1 MSGRPAPDAPAL
13 AGSLTLVV
21 GATSPIQGGRP
32 VLSAGLLD
40 RLASRYSIDQWP
52 EQLGRLFSLCGHAQ
66 TLASQLA
73 LQGAGSPETS
83 GLMTARTGVL
93 LRVVTAGE
101 QLQRMVLDWPLAC
114 PQPGAPPDMALL
126 KAARP
131 AMPPAQASLAEL
143 QHQLDTLSTL
153 LAERLFGMPAADWL
167 RAWQGQPV
175 AWLDHWSQD
184 SHCSVARWLRAIRP
198 DACAVQLAHR
208 GLPDP
213 QTDPAGFADLGQRLL
228 NDPAQ
233 SQRPTWHGQPTE
245 TGPCTRG
252 WLAGSAAGD
261 ETLWWRLGA
270 RVADLAAVLSRPDS
284 LRFGSL
290 ALGPDAGL
298 GWCEMSRGLLMHAVQ
313 VQRPSPEAAPT
324 ITRYRLQA
332 PTEWNFHPDGALAH
346 WLRQTPPTPDGLRQ
360 ARLAATAL
368 DPCVQ
373 LDVQGAAVQP
383 QPTESPITGNR
394 PSAASFPTSQTLPR
408 ALPACVLALGAH
420 LKNKACLVVGE
431 HVFWSD
437 AHGDLADVQACT
449 ALQASV
455 DRLLMLAREQGHAI
469 QAVAHDLHPD
479 FFSTRLAL
487 QIAERLGVPA
497 IPIQHHYAHVAVLLA
512 EAGLT
517 RATTGLALDGY
528 GMGSDGNA
536 WGGELLRVSTSGWK
550 RLGRLCPLALP
561 GGDRAALEPWRMAAA
576 ALQALGRED
585 EIVPRWS
592 AAVGEPAARTIAT
605 MLERNVRC
613 PLTSSAGRWFDAA
626 AAALGLCLRQSHEA
640 EAAIA
645 LQQCAQAWLDHQP
658 PAVLADIDAVVR
670 HRLGPDGELNLLGL
684 LEPLLA
690 PLLALGD
697 PAAKRDDD
705 AIGRAAAQ
713 FHISLATALTDWVC
727 RTMPADP
734 APFGVALSGGC
745 FHNGLLR
752 DHVQRKLAQRG
763 GATLTTTEPGD
774 ATLALG
780 QAWVAAWQLAKGRAK
795 AMTDSNAR

>member
-1 MSGRPAPDAPAL
+1 MSGPPAPDALAL
-13 AGSLTLVV
+13 AGALTLVV
-21 GATSPIQGGRP
+21 GAASPIQGGRP
-32 VLSAGLLD
+32 VLSPGLLD
-40 RLASRYSIDQWP
+40 RLASRSTPGQWP
-52 EQLGRLFSLCGHAQ
+52 AQLGRLFSLCGHAQ
-66 TLASQLA
+66 TLAARLA
-73 LQGAGSPETS
+73 LQGAGSTESVELLTP
-83 GLMTARTGVL
+83 RTGVL
-93 LRVVTAGE
+93 LRVITAGE
-101 QLQRMVLDWPLAC
+101 QLQRMLLDWPLAC
-114 PQPGAPPDMALL
+114 PQPGLTPDMALL

-131 AMPPAQASLAEL
+131 ATPPAQASTEDL
-143 QHQLDTLSTL
+143 HQQLETLSTL

-167 RAWQGQPV
+167 RAWQAQPV

-184 SHCSVARWLRAIRP
+184 SHSSVARWLHAIRP

-270 RVADLAAVLSRPDS
+270 RVADLAAILSRPDS

-290 ALGPDAGL
+290 ALGPGAGL
-298 GWCEMSRGLLMHAVQ
+298 GWCEMSRGLLVHAVQ
-313 VQRPSPEAAPT
+313 LQPATRDAAPA

-346 WLRQTPPTPDGLRQ
+346 WLRQTPPTPDSLRR

-373 LDVQGAAVQP
+373 LDVQGAAAP
-383 QPTESPITGNR
+383 SQPTESPMTGSR
-394 PSAASFPTSQTLPR
+394 PSTAPFPPAQTLPR

-431 HVFWSD
+431 QVFWSD

-455 DRLLMLAREQGHAI
+455 DRLLALAREQGHAI

-487 QIAERLGVPA
+487 QTAERLGVPA
-497 IPIQHHYAHVAVLLA
+497 IPVQHHHAHVAVLLA

-517 RATTGLALDGY
+517 QATTGLALDGY
-528 GMGSDGNA
+528 GMGSDGTA
-536 WGGELLRVSTSGWK
+536 WGGELLRVGTDQWQ
-550 RLGRLCPLALP
+550 RLGRLSPLALP

-576 ALQALGRED
+576 VLHALGRGS

-592 AAVGEPAARTIAT
+592 AAVGEPAARTIAA
-605 MLERNVRC
+605 MLERDVRC

-658 PAVLADIDAVVR
+658 PEVLADIDAVAR

-690 PLLALGD
+690 LGD
-697 PAAKRDDD
+697 PAAE
-705 AIGRAAAQ
+705 AGR
-713 FHISLATALTDWVC
+713 
-727 RTMPADP
+727 
-734 APFGVALSGGC
+734 
-745 FHNGLLR
+745 
-752 DHVQRKLAQRG
+752 
-763 GATLTTTEPGD
+763 
-774 ATLALG
+774 
-780 QAWVAAWQLAKGRAK
+780 
-795 AMTDSNAR
+795 

>member
-1 MSGRPAPDAPAL
+1 M
-13 AGSLTLVV
+13 
-21 GATSPIQGGRP
+21 
-32 VLSAGLLD
+32 
-40 RLASRYSIDQWP
+40 
-52 EQLGRLFSLCGHAQ
+52 
-66 TLASQLA
+66 
-73 LQGAGSPETS
+73 
-83 GLMTARTGVL
+83 
-93 LRVVTAGE
+93 
-101 QLQRMVLDWPLAC
+101 
-114 PQPGAPPDMALL
+114 
-126 KAARP
+126 
-131 AMPPAQASLAEL
+131 
-143 QHQLDTLSTL
+143 
-153 LAERLFGMPAADWL
+153 
-167 RAWQGQPV
+167 
-175 AWLDHWSQD
+175 
-184 SHCSVARWLRAIRP
+184 
-198 DACAVQLAHR
+198 
-208 GLPDP
+208 
-213 QTDPAGFADLGQRLL
+213 
-228 NDPAQ
+228 
-233 SQRPTWHGQPTE
+233 E

-270 RVADLAAVLSRPDS
+270 RVADLAAILSRPDS
-284 LRFGSL
+284 LRIGSL
-290 ALGPDAGL
+290 RLGPDTGL
-298 GWCEMSRGLLMHAVQ
+298 GWCEMSRGLLVHVAQ
-313 VQRPSPEAAPT
+313 VQRPTPEAAPT

-346 WLRQTPPTPDGLRQ
+346 WLRLTPPTPDGLRR

-373 LDVQGAAVQP
+373 LDVHSAAEPP
-383 QPTESPITGNR
+383 QSTSGQMTGTVPWAAPS
-394 PSAASFPTSQTLPR
+394 PSAQTLPR

-420 LKNKACLVVGE
+420 LKNKACLVAGAQ
-431 HVFWSD
+431 VFWSD

-449 ALQASV
+449 NLQASV
-455 DRLLMLAREQGHAI
+455 DRVLALARAQGHAI

-487 QIAERLGVPA
+487 QTAERLGVPA
-497 IPIQHHYAHVAVLLA
+497 IPVQHHHAHVAVLLA

-517 RATTGLALDGY
+517 QATTGLALDGY
-528 GMGSDGNA
+528 GMGSDGTA
-536 WGGELLRVSTSGWK
+536 WGGELLRVDTTGWQ
-550 RLGRLCPLALP
+550 RLGRLSPLALP

-576 ALQALGRED
+576 ALHAMGLGG

-592 AAVGEPAARTIAT
+592 AAVGEPAARTITT
-605 MLERNVRC
+605 MLEREVRC

-645 LQQCAQAWLDHQP
+645 LQQCAQAWLDRQP
-658 PAVLADIDAVVR
+658 PGDLPDLDAVTR
-670 HRLGPDGELNLLGL
+670 HRLGPESELVLLGL
-684 LEPLLA
+684 LE

-713 FHISLATALTDWVC
+713 FHISLASALTDWVC

-734 APFGVALSGGC
+734 EPFVVALSGGC

-763 GATLTTTEPGD
+763 GATVTTTEPGD

-780 QAWVAAWQLAKGRAK
+780 QAWVAAWHLANGCASTM
-795 AMTDSNAR
+795 ADLNAP

>member
-1 MSGRPAPDAPAL
+1 MSGRPAPDALAL
-13 AGSLTLVV
+13 AGSLSLVV
-21 GATSPIQGGRP
+21 GAISPIQGGRP

-52 EQLGRLFSLCGHAQ
+52 EQLGRLFNLCGHAQ

-73 LQGAGSPETS
+73 LQGTGSTESS
-83 GLMTARTGVL
+83 GVMTARIGLL
-93 LRVVTAGE
+93 LRLVTAGE
-101 QLQRMVLDWPLAC
+101 QLQRMVLDWPSAC
-114 PQPGAPPDMALL
+114 PQPGLAPDMALL

-131 AMPPAQASLAEL
+131 ATPPAQASLAEL
-143 QHQLDTLSTL
+143 QHQMDTLSTL

-167 RAWQGQPV
+167 REWQTQPV
-175 AWLDHWSQD
+175 AWLHHWSQD
-184 SHCSVARWLRAIRP
+184 SHSSVARWLHAIRP
-198 DACAVQLAHR
+198 DACAVRLAHR
-208 GLPDP
+208 VLPTP

-233 SQRPTWHGQPTE
+233 SQRPSWHGLAAE

-252 WLAGSAAGD
+252 WQGGGAPGD
-261 ETLWWRLGA
+261 ESLWWRLGA
-270 RVADLAAVLSRPDS
+270 RVADLAAILSRPDS

-290 ALGPDAGL
+290 TLGLDTGL
-298 GWCEMSRGLLMHAVQ
+298 GWCEMSRGLLVHVAQ
-313 VQRPSPEAAPT
+313 VQRPTPEAAPT

-332 PTEWNFHPDGALAH
+332 PTEWNFHPDGALAQ
-346 WLRQTPPTPDGLRQ
+346 WLRQTPPTIDGLRR

-373 LDVQGAAVQP
+373 LDVQSAAEPP
-383 QPTESPITGNR
+383 QSTSGQMTGTVPWAAPS
-394 PSAASFPTSQTLPR
+394 PSAQTLPR

-420 LKNKACLVVGE
+420 LKNKACLVAGAQ
-431 HVFWSD
+431 VFWSD

-449 ALQASV
+449 NLQASV
-455 DRLLMLAREQGHAI
+455 DRVLALARAQGHAI

-487 QIAERLGVPA
+487 QTAERLGVPA
-497 IPIQHHYAHVAVLLA
+497 IPVQHHHAHVAVLLA

-517 RATTGLALDGY
+517 HATTGLALDGY
-528 GMGSDGNA
+528 GMGSDGTA
-536 WGGELLRVSTSGWK
+536 WGGELLRVDTTGWQ
-550 RLGRLCPLALP
+550 RLGRLSPLALP

-576 ALQALGRED
+576 ALHALGRGG

-605 MLERNVRC
+605 MLERDVRC

-645 LQQCAQAWLDHQP
+645 LQQCAQAWLDRQP
-658 PAVLADIDAVVR
+658 PGDLPDLDAVTR
-670 HRLGPDGELNLLGL
+670 HRLGPESELVLLGL
-684 LEPLLA
+684 LE

-713 FHISLATALTDWVC
+713 FHISLASALTDWVC

-734 APFGVALSGGC
+734 EPFVVALSGGC

-763 GATLTTTEPGD
+763 GATVTTTEPGD

-780 QAWVAAWQLAKGRAK
+780 QAWVAAWHLANGCASTM
-795 AMTDSNAR
+795 ADLNAP